1 MSLPREKPVK
11 LANDLNMPFRF
22 NGEHF
27 KRWKGKVLYYL
38 NLLNLAYVLN
48 EENPINL
55 STEGMS
61 AKEKKSHKK
70 KVQKWEKDEYGCRNS
85 LLNCLFD
92 ELYDYYERTY
102 STAKETWDA
111 L

>member
-38 NLLNLAYVLN
+38 ILLNLAYVLN

-61 AKEKKSHKK
+61 S
-70 KVQKWEKDEYGCRNS
+70 
-85 LLNCLFD
+85 
-92 ELYDYYERTY
+92 
-102 STAKETWDA
+102 
-111 L
+111 